1 MKKVIWRNADLDEP
15 YEGIPGDG
23 EIVVTQDGWIYCGNT
38 ANDPIDRGDW
48 LDFLDET
55 HQPEE
60 L

>member
-1 MKKVIWRNADLDEP
+1 MKIVEWRNDELDEP
-15 YEGIPGDG
+15 YEGIPDDAVILVTDDG
-23 EIVVTQDGWIYCGNT
+23 YVYYENT

-48 LDFLDET
+48 QDYLDET